1 MKLPRET
8 TERDAFPLSP
18 VGYVE
23 RVRHPHVA
31 RRLPVRSLN
40 IPHENFREGFIVGFQ
55 LIHGL
60 KVTVTEQIVPTH
72 LDAPTGIS
80 PFLLG
85 VKAGIR
91 AAGGEI
97 LGHDGQPS

>member
-1 MKLPRET
+1 
-8 TERDAFPLSP
+8 
-18 VGYVE
+18 
-23 RVRHPHVA
+23 
-31 RRLPVRSLN
+31 VRSLN

-55 LIHGL
+55 LIHGID
-60 KVTVTEQIVPTH
+60 VSVPA
-72 LDAPTGIS
+72 APAGSAGTAGTS

-97 LGHDGQPS
+97 LGPDKHPMR